1 MYGAVTLR
9 NSHWQH
15 HGLACWS
22 VAAVWDCWGSI
33 PCPRMNDEEIQA
45 FLDRPFTAVVATV
58 GRTGNVHSVPVW
70 YRFAEGSFRIW
81 TDGSRAWVKNARR
94 HPQMSVAVAEHEA
107 PFAAVIARG
116 TAEVLADPPGMADEV
131 RAIVARYI
139 PEAEVDAYIAPWSSL
154 RTIVRIEASGIRAWG
169 RGY

>member
-1 MYGAVTLR
+1 
-9 NSHWQH
+9 
-15 HGLACWS
+15 
-22 VAAVWDCWGSI
+22 
-33 PCPRMNDEEIQA
+33 MNEEELQV
-45 FLDRPFTAVVATV
+45 FLDRSLTAIVATA

-94 HPQMSVAVAEHEA
+94 HPQMSIAVAEHEA

-116 TAEVLADPPGMADEV
+116 TAEVLIDPPGMDAEV

-139 PEAEVDAYIAPWSSL
+139 PEAEVDAYIAPWTSL
-154 RTIVRIEASGIRAWG
+154 RTIVRIEASDIRGWA